1 MSDLAA
7 AGYVRLK
14 PQIYAPGYQLPHEP
28 GLIAEY
34 VHHSRISCISE
45 FDDGKIYAYIGPE
58 DRGGYWARR
67 EVFTDAA

>member
-14 PQIYAPGYQLPHEP
+14 PQMHEP